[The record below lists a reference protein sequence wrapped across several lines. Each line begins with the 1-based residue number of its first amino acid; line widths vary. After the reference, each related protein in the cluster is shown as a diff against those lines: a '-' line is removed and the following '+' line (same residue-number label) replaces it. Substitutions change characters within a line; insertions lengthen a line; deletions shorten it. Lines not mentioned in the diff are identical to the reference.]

1 MRIDKDTSDGKT
13 SRRRTGIAMVL
24 AMMVIVVVSISIV
37 VCLEDQDD
45 QEIEGETYS
54 GDYRDYYEHWVL
66 GIPTG
71 DVEDYLNEDIDLTL
85 TGISGPLVIY
95 QHRTPRLETMED
107 AELYL
112 AGFGFDVTGYSHK
125 TFEDPP
131 GHNFY
136 KGGCS
141 IGLVVDGRF
150 SVFYQVHHTH
160 DWEPNITREEGIDIG
175 LGYIKNHTG
184 IPDGAIITND
194 TCSRGSSAYEG
205 VKVESFTVGIKQSI
219 DGYLIGAYGGRD
231 SIWVEVDAQTGR
243 VERFE
248 YRWVTLE
255 PIDEIGQEDLGRLDE
270 IVTSFV
276 TGYNA
281 DAATWHDPPDSTV
294 NITDVRVFYKNPL
307 GASGYD
313 IYDDCLFYVY
323 LPYVAIEWAD
333 GKGSTIVSPLDPE
346 D

>member
-1 MRIDKDTSDGKT
+1 M
-13 SRRRTGIAMVL
+13 
-24 AMMVIVVVSISIV
+24 AMMAIAIVSISILV
-37 VCLEDQDD
+37 SLEDQDN
-45 QEIEGETYS
+45 QGIERETYS
-54 GDYRDYYEHWVL
+54 GDYRDYYEHWYL

-71 DVEDYLNEDIDLTL
+71 DVEDYLNEDINLTDP
-85 TGISGPLVIY
+85 GISGPLVIY
-95 QHRTPRLETMED
+95 QHQPPQLETMED
-107 AELYL
+107 AERYL
-112 AGFGFDVTGYSHK
+112 AGFGFNLTGFSYE
-125 TFEDPP
+125 TCEDPP
-131 GHNFY
+131 GHTFH
-136 KGGCS
+136 KGSCS

-150 SVFYQVHHTH
+150 SVFNQLYHTH
-160 DWEPNITREEGIDIG
+160 DWEPNITREEAIDIG

-184 IPDGAIITND
+184 IPDGAVITND
-194 TCSRGSSAYEG
+194 THSQRSSAYEG
-205 VKVESFTVGIKQSI
+205 VKVESFSVGIKQSI
-219 DGYLIGAYGGRD
+219 DGYQIGGYGGRD
-231 SIWVEVDAQTGR
+231 SIWVKVDAQTGR

-248 YRWVTLE
+248 YHWVTLE

-294 NITDVRVFYKNPL
+294 NITDARVFYKNPF

-333 GKGSTIVSPLDPE
+333 GKGSTIVSPLVPE